1 MCRRYVFV
9 LLALF
14 TGIAFALV
22 ACNTGEPDAVRVM
35 QANSDGTIAALNNHL
50 KTLEATNAAVS
61 TTQYLLETA
70 RTRVAD
76 EQARNTQLLSQQNAT
91 TNPFNPV
98 SAAPI
103 VTQPGGAT
111 GPTPGVVIPG
121 GNVAI
126 TGTPAPVGTPGGLTI
141 DRVTTSKGTNSAD
154 GCALNETTAF
164 TSADSRIWVVAYIR
178 NLRAGVVFTA
188 RWALADTP
196 KEYSYTSNFT
206 SARTCINFY
215 IEPRTLNITAGT
227 YTVTIATTDGLA
239 SPPASFTVQ

>member
-103 VTQPGGAT
+103 VTQPGGVA
-111 GPTPGVVIPG
+111 GPTPGAVIPG
-121 GNVAI
+121 GNGAV
-126 TGTPAPVGTPGGLTI
+126 TGTPAPVGTPGGLQI
-141 DRVTTSKGTNSAD
+141 DRVTTSRATNGAD

-164 TSADSRIWVVAYIR
+164 TSADARIWVVAYIR
-178 NLRAGVVFTA
+178 NLRTGVVFTS
-188 RWALADTP
+188 RWTIGSET
-196 KEYSYTSNFT
+196 KEFSYTSNFN

-215 IEPRTLNITAGT
+215 IEPRTLNIAVGT
-227 YTVTIATTDGLA
+227 YSVAIATTDGLT